1 MEEKTVSRWED
12 LTKLDLYMDQV
23 CIAVAEAIAPVAG
36 RQEGALTATMVNNY
50 VKRKLLEAPKKK
62 KYSTAHVSRLI
73 IITLLK
79 RVLSLN
85 EIAAVLDDL
94 FASRETRA
102 GYSLF
107 GEALEAALKGEPIL
121 PECPALLAAALRSLA
136 GKLEV
141 ECILEVDRILAAPQ
155 K

>member
-1 MEEKTVSRWED
+1 MEERTVSRWEE

-23 CIAVAEAIAPVAG
+23 CLAVADAILPVAG
-36 RQEGALTATMVNNY
+36 SQEGALTPTMVNNY

-85 EIAAVLDDL
+85 EIDAVLNDL
-94 FASRETRA
+94 FTDREDQA

-107 GEALEAALKGEPIL
+107 GEALAAALAGAPI
-121 PECPALLAAALRSLA
+121 PAGCPALLAAALRSLA

-141 ECILEVDRILAAPQ
+141 ERILGESIAQA
-155 K
+155 